1 MAVETK
7 YTEDNI
13 KSLDWK
19 QHIRMRPG
27 MYIGKLGDGSG
38 ADDGV
43 YILLKEV
50 LDNSIDEFVMG
61 SGKTIEVSIQN
72 SKVIV
77 RDFGRGIPLGK
88 VVDVVSKMN
97 TGGKYDTN
105 AFKKSVGLNGVGTKA
120 VNALSSYFRVEST
133 RGNKSVSAE
142 FEQGNLI
149 NKEDLDET
157 SRRRGTKV
165 TFVPD
170 EAIFKKYNFRN
181 EYIEKMLKI
190 YVYLNPGLTILFNG
204 EKYYSEEGL
213 KDLLSDTIREEDR
226 LFPIIHLKGN
236 DIEVAITFSKAQYS
250 EEYHS
255 FVNGQNT
262 TQGGTHQSAFRE
274 AIVKTIREFY
284 KKNFEPSDIRKSI
297 VSAISIKVMEPVF
310 ESQTKTKLGST
321 DMGGDLPTVR
331 TYILDFLKQKLDNFL
346 HKNNETAE
354 LLHRKILRAE
364 KERKE
369 LSGIRKLAKDRAKKA
384 SVHNKKLR
392 DCRIHLED
400 TKKEGYLE
408 TTLFITEGDSAS
420 GSITK
425 SRDVNTQ
432 AVFSLKGKPLNSYG
446 LSKKIVYE
454 NEEFNLLQAA
464 LNIEDSLEDLR
475 YNNIVIATDAD
486 VDGMHIR
493 LLIIT
498 FFLQFFPELIKEG
511 HLYILQTPLFRVRD
525 KKQTFYCYSETER
538 REAIKALRGKPE
550 ITRFKGLGEISPDE
564 FKNFIGD
571 DIRLDPVMLD
581 KYKSIPEILEFYMGK
596 NTPDRQNF
604 IIDNLK
610 VEIDLVEEVEEEIH
624 EIK

>member
-1 MAVETK
+1 MLRKTMAQETK

-19 QHIRMRPG
+19 EHIRMRPG
-27 MYIGKLGDGSG
+27 MYIGKLGDGSS
-38 ADDGV
+38 ADDGI

-61 SGKTIEVSIQN
+61 SGKTIEVSIQS
-72 SKVIV
+72 SKVNV
-77 RDFGRGIPLGK
+77 RDYGRGIPLGK

-120 VNALSSYFRVEST
+120 VNALSSYFRVESS
-133 RGNKSVSAE
+133 RDGKSVSAE

-149 NKEDLDET
+149 NKEDLEES

-165 TFVPD
+165 TFIPD
-170 EAIFKKYNFRN
+170 EVIFKNYSYRN
-181 EYIEKMLKI
+181 EYIEKMLKT
-190 YVYLNPGLTILFNG
+190 YVYLNPGLTIMFNG
-204 EKYYSEEGL
+204 EKFYSEEGL
-213 KDLLSDTIREEDR
+213 KDLLSDRIQEEDR
-226 LFPIIHLKGN
+226 LFPIIHLRGN

-262 TQGGTHQSAFRE
+262 TQGGTHQTAFRE
-274 AIVKTIREFY
+274 AIVKTIRDFY

-297 VSAISIKVMEPVF
+297 VSAVSIKVMEPIF

-321 DMGGDLPTVR
+321 DMGEDLPSVR
-331 TYILDFLKQKLDNFL
+331 TFVLDFMKQELDNYL
-346 HKNNETAE
+346 HKNSETAE
-354 LLHRKILRAE
+354 QLNRKILRAE

-369 LSGIRKLAKDRAKKA
+369 LSGIRKLAKDRAKKS

-464 LNIEDSLEDLR
+464 LNIEDSLQDLR

-538 REAIKALRGKPE
+538 REALKKLKGNPE

-581 KYKSIPEILEFYMGK
+581 RYKSIPEILEFYMGK

-604 IIDNLK
+604 IIENLK
-610 VEIDLVEEVEEEIH
+610 VEIDLVEEV
-624 EIK
+624 K